1 MTWFAFLD
9 VIISEIEQRFAN
21 DSFKPIIRVENL
33 LMLVSRGLLF
43 GEKFKEVLQFNNDY
57 DYILHAQL
65 VILSDKKNNKK

>member
-43 GEKFKEVLQFNNDY
+43 DEKFKEVLQFNNDY

-65 VILSDKKNNKK
+65 VILSDKKK